1 MVEQLKTQHRCL
13 AIKLPGHG
21 DAPVAIDV
29 QPPSIETEL
38 GIIEGVVREMVGS
51 DQPIHLVGHSYGG
64 VVALAQALKGSLPIA
79 ELTLFEPVAT
89 WVLKVTQDDLMQA
102 EVDRFLARYRNA
114 AANGERYACG
124 QVIDFW
130 GGGSEFEKLPG
141 FIQDAMAP
149 MTTENLRHWDICTE
163 PQHSADDLRGM
174 NVPTRVVCGRRSNAV
189 AHAIADHLVE
199 TLPTARKFEVDD
211 ASHAMVTSHAQASL
225 DILLT
230 PVV

>member
-1 MVEQLKTQHRCL
+1 MRASSVTSGKITYFNGTDGTLDQAAAIAYATSAVHLKATAQAATDVPL
-13 AIKLPGHG
+13 VAKGAGSQSADLQQWQNSSGTAISYMTSG
-21 DAPVAIDV
+21 
-29 QPPSIETEL
+29 
-38 GIIEGVVREMVGS
+38 GILYASGGFVSTAGFYNTYS
-51 DQPIHLVGHSYGG
+51 SYGFRW
-64 VVALAQALKGSLPIA
+64 LD
-79 ELTLFEPVAT
+79 T
-89 WVLKVTQDDLMQA
+89 
-102 EVDRFLARYRNA
+102 
-114 AANGERYACG
+114 NGERYACG